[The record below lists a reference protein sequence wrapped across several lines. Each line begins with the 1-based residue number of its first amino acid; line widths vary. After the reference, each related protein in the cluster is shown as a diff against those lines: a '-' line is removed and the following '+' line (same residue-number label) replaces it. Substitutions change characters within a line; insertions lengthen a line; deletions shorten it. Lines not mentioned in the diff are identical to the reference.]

1 MHLIADRYEL
11 LESLGSGGMARVHL
25 ARDTV
30 LERRLAIKLLRDDIG
45 ADPTLRERF
54 LREARTAGALNH
66 RHIVRVYDAGLD
78 GATPWMAMELVEG
91 PSLRERMTDV
101 GRYPLADA
109 QEVMSQVLQA
119 LQAAHDADVV
129 HRDIKPANIL
139 LGADGAK
146 LGDFGI
152 AKSLGTVGADL
163 TQVNQFLGTPK
174 YTAPEVATGDPA
186 TRRSDLYSAAVVFWE
201 MLAGEP
207 PYDHPN
213 PLTLAMMHRTD
224 PLPSLAQARPD
235 LPPGVVAAL
244 EATLA
249 KDPQQRPSSAAALES
264 MLTAGSGADPGAAP
278 AALAA
283 TQVLPTSPAA
293 PVPPTPREQTLIA
306 QRPVAPPPATPR
318 GSRPWGVLLL
328 VLVLVGAA
336 AVAFALAQRQ
346 DVGTGDPGATPTPT
360 VEGTPEVTPT
370 ATATAPAPVPSTS
383 APTSVPT
390 EPTPTPT
397 PAPTTEAPT
406 TPPTTEPPA
415 PTTEPTSTPAAG
427 VGPELPVIGR
437 PGLPGGSSSTTPPPE
452 DG

>member
-224 PLPSLAQARPD
+224 PLPSLAAHRPD
-235 LPPGVVAAL
+235 VPAEAVAVIEAAL
-244 EATLA
+244 S
-249 KDPQQRPSSAAALES
+249 KDPQERPSRAEDMAASLAAAL
-264 MLTAGSGADPGAAP
+264 DPAQAS
-278 AALAA
+278 
-283 TQVLPTSPAA
+283 TQVLPTAPAA
-293 PVPPTPREQTLIA
+293 VPT
-306 QRPVAPPPATPR
+306 
-318 GSRPWGVLLL
+318 
-328 VLVLVGAA
+328 
-336 AVAFALAQRQ
+336 ALA
-346 DVGTGDPGATPTPT
+346 D
-360 VEGTPEVTPT
+360 
-370 ATATAPAPVPSTS
+370 
-383 APTSVPT
+383 
-390 EPTPTPT
+390 
-397 PAPTTEAPT
+397 
-406 TPPTTEPPA
+406 
-415 PTTEPTSTPAAG
+415 
-427 VGPELPVIGR
+427 R
-437 PGLPGGSSSTTPPPE
+437 PL
-452 DG
+452 